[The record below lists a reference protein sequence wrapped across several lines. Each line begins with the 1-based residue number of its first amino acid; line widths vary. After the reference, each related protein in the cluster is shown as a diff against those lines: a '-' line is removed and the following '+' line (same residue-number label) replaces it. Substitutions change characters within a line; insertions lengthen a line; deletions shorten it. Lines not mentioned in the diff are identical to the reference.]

1 MKTAIVC
8 RRFCLVSAIGFGFFT
23 LTGCALFKSKP
34 ATAASNSPG
43 ASPTTA
49 AARITYVSP
58 EYHFVVIDFSSQ
70 PMPAQ
75 GTQLQVYRAGK
86 RVGAVQLTEP
96 ARAQFSTADVLN
108 GDLRISDE
116 VR

>member
-1 MKTAIVC
+1 
-8 RRFCLVSAIGFGFFT
+8 
-23 LTGCALFKSKP
+23 
-34 ATAASNSPG
+34 
-43 ASPTTA
+43 
-49 AARITYVSP
+49 
-58 EYHFVVIDFSSQ
+58 
-70 PMPAQ
+70 
-75 GTQLQVYRAGK
+75 LQVYRAGK